1 MCSTITDRTHAA
13 LDDRRGA
20 PRSAGKRGS
29 ERWPRYGANVARFL
43 PRRKDTAAAAAGE
56 EEPPALR
63 LLVVDPRSLT
73 RGCLVAAMRGA
84 HGIGAITAVS
94 GMKEALEHAEAG
106 AAFDAVLTNV
116 PPEAFDGG
124 ALVELSPPVRMALDD
139 AAVIILTTSVDP
151 AHILAVFHQGAR
163 GYLTIDM
170 PVDLMVE
177 AIRLVAAGW
186 AIHPPV
192 DLDAL
197 AETSFSIDSVAMLTA
212 KLTHRQA
219 EVLRYLATGMPN
231 KNIAFHLGLSE
242 RTVKAHV
249 QEIMQR
255 IGAANRTQIVAL
267 LGGSRLESVGEA

>member
-1 MCSTITDRTHAA
+1 MAA
-13 LDDRRGA
+13 
-20 PRSAGKRGS
+20 
-29 ERWPRYGANVARFL
+29 
-43 PRRKDTAAAAAGE
+43 
-56 EEPPALR
+56 
-63 LLVVDPRSLT
+63 
-73 RGCLVAAMRGA
+73 
-84 HGIGAITAVS
+84 
-94 GMKEALEHAEAG
+94 
-106 AAFDAVLTNV
+106 
-116 PPEAFDGG
+116 
-124 ALVELSPPVRMALDD
+124 
-139 AAVIILTTSVDP
+139 
-151 AHILAVFHQGAR
+151 FHQGAR

-177 AIRLVAAGW
+177 AIRLVASGW

-192 DLDAL
+192 DLEGL
-197 AETSFSIDSVAMLTA
+197 AHASFSVDSVAMLTA

-267 LGGSRLESVGEA
+267 LGGSRLESTGEA